1 MTYLTG
7 FHAIE
12 ERIKSG
18 RPCGPLLVA
27 KAGPRAKEIV
37 TLAVNNKI
45 RLERTGTFDLDG
57 IAPDNRG
64 IALQIEDECGGAD
77 ISLENFLSALQN
89 EDKPRSNA
97 LVLILDDITDPHN
110 YGAILRCCD
119 QFGVDLVISRNR
131 RNAKHAGI
139 ISQTSAGAVSWVAQ
153 AETPNLARA
162 MDDLKEAGF
171 WIYGA
176 DMKGE
181 SVHTKDLSGKVA
193 LVMGS
198 EGGGI
203 SRLLRERCDGFVSIP
218 SSGRIDSLNVSVA
231 AGILL
236 YEVRRQRVNNS
247 KIGIHGKG
255 YHLDFHGLRIRKKG
269 YQA

>member
-1 MTYLTG
+1 MTFLTG

-18 RPCGPLLVA
+18 QSCGPLLVA

-37 TLAVNNKI
+37 TLATNNKI

-57 IAPDNRG
+57 IAPDNKG
-64 IALQIEDECGGAD
+64 IALQVEDIAGGAD
-77 ISLENFLSALQN
+77 ISLENFIAELDDCDPKSYH
-89 EDKPRSNA
+89 KNA
-97 LVLILDDITDPHN
+97 LVLILDEITDPHN

-119 QFGVDLVISRNR
+119 QFGVDLVVSRNR
-131 RNAKHAGI
+131 RNAKQAPI

-153 AETPNLARA
+153 AETPNLVRA
-162 MDDLKEAGF
+162 MEDLKEAGF

-176 DMKGE
+176 DMEGE
-181 SVHTKDLSGKVA
+181 PAYKLDLRGRIA
-193 LVMGS
+193 LVLGS

-203 SRLLRERCDGFVSIP
+203 SRLLREKCDGMVGIP

-231 AGILL
+231 AGVLL
-236 YEVRRQRVNNS
+236 YEVRRQRA
-247 KIGIHGKG
+247 K
-255 YHLDFHGLRIRKKG
+255 
-269 YQA
+269 